1 MEAVSICA
9 FHPRNCSP
17 DFYEMLFSEREL
29 NLSAK
34 LILLRTFP
42 IRVYVYM
49 YIRLYN
55 MYFTFHK
62 YNICKGTAF
71 PVQAWTGPEILRR
84 LRLPDFKAFST

>member
-29 NLSAK
+29 NLLVK
-34 LILLRTFP
+34 LILVRILP
-42 IRVYVYM
+42 IRVYVCM

-55 MYFTFHK
+55 IYFTFYK
-62 YNICKGTAF
+62 YNICKGTAI
-71 PVQAWTGPEILRR
+71 PVQV
-84 LRLPDFKAFST
+84 